1 MKRGTV
7 KGVHWPRFDDSRQG
21 DRCTRRIL
29 FLSCRDAARGPMAAA
44 LLREMSAGSVG
55 ANSAGLDPASGLDP
69 LTHAVMGELGISMAA
84 HTPKPTTAV
93 AGIGFDVVI
102 VLCRETWSRSPD
114 WAGSPTVPWY
124 YEDPARVP
132 YEHGR
137 RLKAFQQ
144 VRDSLA
150 RRVERLL
157 DLPLESSSR
166 SALAEM
172 IREIPG

>member
-1 MKRGTV
+1 V
-7 KGVHWPRFDDSRQG
+7 KGKGWPGSDVSRPEG
-21 DRCTRRIL
+21 RCLRRIL
-29 FLSCRDAARGPMAAA
+29 FLSRRDAARGPMAAA

-55 ANSAGLDPASGLDP
+55 ADSAGKNPAKALDP

-84 HTPKPTTAV
+84 QTPKTTTAV

-114 WAGSPTVPWY
+114 WAGSPTVSWF
-124 YEDPARVP
+124 YEDPAGIP
-132 YEHGR
+132 SEHGR
-137 RLKAFQQ
+137 RLKAFRQ

-150 RRVERLL
+150 RRMERLL

-166 SALAEM
+166 DALAEM
-172 IREIPG
+172 IRGIPG

>member
-1 MKRGTV
+1 V
-7 KGVHWPRFDDSRQG
+7 KGVRWPRFDDSR
-21 DRCTRRIL
+21 DSERYVRRIL
-29 FLSCRDAARGPMAAA
+29 FLSRRDAARGPMAAA

-55 ANSAGLDPASGLDP
+55 ANSAGRDPASGLDP
-69 LTHAVMGELGISMAA
+69 LTHAVMGELGISMVA

-93 AGIGFDVVI
+93 AGVGFDVVI
-102 VLCRETWSRSPD
+102 LLCRETWSRSPD

-132 YEHGR
+132 DEHGR
-137 RLKAFQQ
+137 RLKAFQLI
-144 VRDSLA
+144 RDSLA

-166 SALAEM
+166 SALAAM
-172 IREIPG
+172 IREIQG